1 MNGDAAGAASLGYG
15 DEAGGDVLTRGTGRL
30 AILALSAL
38 AASWLCPSV
47 VSAAAS
53 PWAETEQTAVR
64 LVAATE
70 AVGTAK
76 KVSLGLH
83 FRLREGWKIYW
94 RSPGDAGYPPNVDW
108 SGSENLAGATL
119 SWPAPGRF
127 SILGFESLGYTG
139 EVVLPVTATLA
150 RAGEPLIVR
159 AAVGYLTC
167 KEICIPYEAKLALR
181 LPAGAAGPSRFAH
194 LINRFAVHVPGDG
207 SAHGVAIERAEV
219 VDGGAGTVLRVTAS
233 ATMPFVAPDLYVE
246 GPEDLVF
253 SAPRISLKDGGKG
266 ALLEVSVDGAPE
278 TGLAGT
284 RLTMTLVDGART
296 AERTLAVVASPP
308 GTVPRAVTEATLSLP
323 LILALAVLGG
333 LILNLMPCVL
343 PVLSIKLLGVVGH
356 GGGERRAV
364 SLSFLASAAGIVV
377 SFLLLAGALV
387 WVKAAG
393 MAVGWGIQF
402 QQSWFLIAMILM
414 VALFACNLW
423 GFFDVGLPRWL
434 ANVGGGASRV
444 RGLAGHF
451 LSGGFATLL
460 ATPCSAPFLGTAV
473 GFALSRGPAEI
484 FTIFA
489 ALGVGLALPYLAVA
503 AVPGL
508 ATRLPRPG
516 PWMATL
522 RRVLGFALAATGVW
536 LLTVLAAQ
544 VGLGAA
550 AAVGV
555 LVAGAGAALFVRRR
569 AGRRF
574 GRAGAAATVV
584 LAGLAFLVPA
594 ALPAGAPVPAAATE
608 ALPGDLWKPFDEAA
622 IPELVAA
629 GKTVFVD
636 VSADWCIT
644 CQINKT
650 FVILRG
656 DVIKRLTS
664 GAVIP
669 MQADWTLPDE
679 AISRYLARFGRYGI
693 PFDAVYGP
701 GAPDGIALPE
711 LLTEGAVLAA
721 LDRAAGNA
729 AAPAR

>member
-1 MNGDAAGAASLGYG
+1 M
-15 DEAGGDVLTRGTGRL
+15 
-30 AILALSAL
+30 AIFALSAL

-47 VSAAAS
+47 VSAAVS

-64 LVAATE
+64 LVTATE
-70 AVGTAK
+70 AVGAAK
-76 KVSLGLH
+76 TVSLGLH

-94 RSPGDAGYPPNVDW
+94 RSPGDAGYPPRVDW
-108 SGSENLAGATL
+108 SGSENLASATL
-119 SWPAPGRF
+119 SWPAPERF
-127 SILGFESLGYTG
+127 SILGFETLGYTG

-150 RAGEPLIVR
+150 RAGEPLVVR
-159 AAVGYLTC
+159 AAVEYLTC
-167 KEICIPYEAKLALR
+167 KEICIPYDATLALR
-181 LPAGAAGPSRFAH
+181 LPAGAAEPSPFAH

-207 SAHGVAIERAEV
+207 SATGVAIETAEV
-219 VDGGAGTVLRVTAS
+219 VDRGAATVLWVTAS

-246 GPEDLVF
+246 GPDDVVF
-253 SAPRISLKDGGKG
+253 SAPRVSLSDGGKG
-266 ALLEVSVDGAPE
+266 ALLEVPVDGAPE
-278 TGLAGT
+278 TGLAGA
-284 RLTMTLVDGART
+284 RLTMTLVDGARS
-296 AERTLAVVASPP
+296 AERTLAVVAA
-308 GTVPRAVTEATLSLP
+308 GGGPRAVAEAPVSVLV
-323 LILALAVLGG
+323 ILALAVLGG

-356 GGGERRAV
+356 GGGAGRAV
-364 SLSFLASAAGIVV
+364 SHSFIASAAGIVV
-377 SFLLLAGALV
+377 SFLLLAAALV

-402 QQSWFLIAMILM
+402 QHPWFLIAMTLV

-434 ANVGGGASRV
+434 ADVGGGASRV

-484 FTIFA
+484 FAIFA

-503 AVPGL
+503 AAPGL

-544 VGLGAA
+544 VGPAAA

-569 AGRRF
+569 ARAAGR
-574 GRAGAAATVV
+574 RAGAAATAV

-594 ALPAGAPVPAAATE
+594 VPPAGTPAPAAATE
-608 ALPGDLWKPFDEAA
+608 ALPRDLWQPFDEDA

-636 VSADWCIT
+636 VTADWCIT
-644 CQINKT
+644 CQINKS
-650 FVILRG
+650 FVILKG

-664 GAVIP
+664 GAVVP

-679 AISRYLARFGRYGI
+679 GISRYLALFGRYGI

-721 LDRAAGNA
+721 LDRAAG
-729 AAPAR
+729 PAR

>member
-1 MNGDAAGAASLGYG
+1 M
-15 DEAGGDVLTRGTGRL
+15 
-30 AILALSAL
+30 
-38 AASWLCPSV
+38 

-53 PWAETEQTAVR
+53 PWVETEQTAVR

-70 AVGTAK
+70 AVGETES
-76 KVSLGLH
+76 VSLGLH

-94 RSPGDAGYPPNVDW
+94 RSPGDAGYPPRLDW
-108 SGSENLAGATL
+108 SGSENLAGAAI
-119 SWPAPGRF
+119 SWPAPERF
-127 SILGFESLGYTG
+127 SILGFETLGYTE
-139 EVVLPVTATLA
+139 EVVFPVTATLA
-150 RAGEPLIVR
+150 RAGEPLALR
-159 AAVGYLTC
+159 ATVEYLTC

-181 LPAGAAGPSRFAH
+181 LPAGPGGLSPFAH

-219 VDGGAGTVLRVTAS
+219 LGGGAGTVLRITAR

-246 GPEDLVF
+246 GPEDLLF
-253 SAPRISLKDGGKG
+253 SAPKVSLRDGGKG
-266 ALLEVSVDGAPE
+266 AFLEVSVDGAPE

-284 RLTMTLVDGART
+284 RLTMTLVDGARA
-296 AERTLAVVASPP
+296 AERTLAVVAVAP
-308 GTVPRAVTEATLSLP
+308 GAVPRAVAEAPVSVLV
-323 LILALAVLGG
+323 ILALAVLGG

-364 SLSFLASAAGIVV
+364 SLSFMASAAGILF
-377 SFLLLAGALV
+377 SFLVLAGALV

-402 QQSWFLIAMILM
+402 QQQWFLIAMILM

-434 ANVGGGASRV
+434 TGVGGGAGRV

-484 FTIFA
+484 FAIFA

-503 AVPGL
+503 AAPGL

-544 VGLGAA
+544 VGQVAA

-555 LVAGAGAALFVRRR
+555 LVAGAGAALYVRKR
-569 AGRRF
+569 AGRRL

-584 LAGLAFLVPA
+584 LAVLAFAVPA
-594 ALPAGAPVPAAATE
+594 ALPEGAPGVGAREE
-608 ALPGDLWKPFDEAA
+608 ASRDLWKPFDEAA
-622 IPELVAA
+622 IPELVVA
-629 GKTVFVD
+629 GKIVFVD
-636 VSADWCIT
+636 VTADWCIT
-644 CQINKT
+644 CQINKS
-650 FVILRG
+650 FVLFKG
-656 DVIKRLTS
+656 DVIKRLT
-664 GAVIP
+664 GDAVVA
-669 MQADWTLPDE
+669 MQADWTLPNE
-679 AISRYLARFGRYGI
+679 AISRYLALFGRYGI
-693 PFDAVYGP
+693 PFNAVYGP
-701 GAPDGIALPE
+701 GAPQGIALPE

-721 LDRAAGNA
+721 LDRAAGTA
-729 AAPAR
+729 AVSTR

>member
-1 MNGDAAGAASLGYG
+1 MNGDAAGAASLGYS
-15 DEAGGDVLTRGTGRL
+15 DEAGGDVLTRRTGRL

-38 AASWLCPSV
+38 AASWLHPSV

-53 PWAETEQTAVR
+53 PWTKTEQTAVR

-70 AVGTAK
+70 AVGAAK
-76 KVSLGLH
+76 KVLLGLH

-94 RSPGDAGYPPNVDW
+94 RSPGDAGYPPRVDW

-119 SWPAPGRF
+119 SWPAPERF
-127 SILGFESLGYTG
+127 SILGFETLGYTG
-139 EVVLPVTATLA
+139 EVVFPITATLA
-150 RAGEPLIVR
+150 RAGEPLSVR
-159 AAVGYLTC
+159 AAVEYLTC
-167 KEICIPYEAKLALR
+167 KEICIPYAAKLALS
-181 LPAGAAGPSRFAH
+181 LPAGAAEPTPLAH
-194 LINRFAVHVPGDG
+194 LINRFAVNVPGDG
-207 SAHGVAIERAEV
+207 KATGVAIERAEV
-219 VDGGAGTVLRVTAS
+219 VGGGAGTVLRVTAS

-246 GPEDLVF
+246 GPEDLLF
-253 SAPRISLKDGGKG
+253 SAPTVSLKDGGKG
-266 ALLEVSVDGAPE
+266 VVLEVSVDGAPE
-278 TGLAGT
+278 AGLAGT
-284 RLTMTLVDGART
+284 RLTMTLVDGGRA
-296 AERTLAVVASPP
+296 AERTLAVVAPPP
-308 GTVPRAVTEATLSLP
+308 GTVPRVVAEASISLP

-364 SLSFLASAAGIVV
+364 SLSFLASAAGILF
-377 SFLLLAGALV
+377 SFLVLAGALV

-423 GFFDVGLPRWL
+423 GFFNVGLPRWL
-434 ANVGGGASRV
+434 ADVGGGASRV

-484 FTIFA
+484 FAIFA
-489 ALGVGLALPYLAVA
+489 ALGVGLAVPYLAVA
-503 AVPGL
+503 AAPGL

-522 RRVLGFALAATGVW
+522 RRILGFALAVTGVW

-544 VGLGAA
+544 LGPAA
-550 AAVGV
+550 ATAVGM
-555 LVAGAGAALFVRRR
+555 LVVGAGAVLYVRRR
-569 AGRRF
+569 AGRRL
-574 GRAGAAATVV
+574 RLAGAAATAV

-594 ALPAGAPVPAAATE
+594 VPPVGARAPAAATE
-608 ALPGDLWKPFDEAA
+608 ALPGDLWQPFDEAA
-622 IPELVAA
+622 IPELVAS

-636 VSADWCIT
+636 VTADWCIT
-644 CQINKT
+644 CQINKS
-650 FVILRG
+650 FVIMKG

-664 GAVIP
+664 GPVVA
-669 MQADWTLPDE
+669 MLADWTLPDE
-679 AISRYLARFGRYGI
+679 AISRYLALFGRYGI
-693 PFDAVYGP
+693 PFNAVYGP
-701 GAPDGIALPE
+701 GAPDGIVLPE

-721 LDRAAGNA
+721 LDRAAGSA
-729 AAPAR
+729 AVSAR